1 MISHMKPAE
10 YDSYTL
16 KLVSDNT
23 SEIGYFKTKYNQL
36 TFPGYL
42 SYKNE
47 INIDDKPS
55 FSKEYKMKTCI
66 SNEYEEGPP
75 SNYNESSIVD
85 LLEKTGIGR
94 PSTYSSIIST
104 LYNRNYTIQ
113 EDVVEK
119 DIVNKC
125 YELEDNNNIKEKEL
139 VRKERL
145 IKNAFYLPHWVN

>member
-1 MISHMKPAE
+1 MNMI
-10 YDSYTL
+10 YTL

-66 SNEYEEGPP
+66 SNEYEESPP

-85 LLEKTGIGR
+85 LLEKTGLVAHLLIHL
-94 PSTYSSIIST
+94 
-104 LYNRNYTIQ
+104 LYQHYTIEIIQ
-113 EDVVEK
+113 FK
-119 DIVNKC
+119 KM
-125 YELEDNNNIKEKEL
+125 
-139 VRKERL
+139 
-145 IKNAFYLPHWVN
+145 